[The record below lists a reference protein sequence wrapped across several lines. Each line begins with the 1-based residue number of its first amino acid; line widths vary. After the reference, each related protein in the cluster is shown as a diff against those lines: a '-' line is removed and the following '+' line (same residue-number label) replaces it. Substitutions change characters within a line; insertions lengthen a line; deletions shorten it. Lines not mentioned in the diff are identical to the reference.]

1 MTVACHIGWGYLLI
15 IYLDLGVAGAAI
27 SLNITFIINF
37 LAQELYIRCIA
48 RESFENYLQPL
59 FSKKSFKWSE
69 AKNFLR
75 LAVPGTMMQ
84 CAEWWAFELLAI
96 FAGMLGP
103 HHLAAQV
110 AVINILGLIYMVPL
124 GIQFT
129 ASANVGGEIGA
140 GNPTMAKK
148 HAISHVTYAVLVVA
162 IIVVAIKFN
171 EDAVAGIFTS
181 DPKDIVY
188 IHEVLD
194 LISAYIMFDAIHGVN
209 SGIVRALGKQFLA
222 SVVTIICI
230 YALGL
235 PLALVFGFKMEMGV
249 RGFWLGFTVAIIC
262 QDIFVTIVIVCSNWA
277 VDQKTEPI
285 DEKNIEKG
293 VQTTPSKNSE

>member
-1 MTVACHIGWGYLLI
+1 MLI
-15 IYLDLGVAGAAI
+15 IYLDWGVAGAALA
-27 SLNITFIINF
+27 LNLSFVLNF
-37 LAQELYIRCIA
+37 LAQEVYIRCFAWETFKI
-48 RESFENYLQPL
+48 YLQPL
-59 FSKKSFKWSE
+59 FSKKSFEWNE

-110 AVINILGLIYMVPL
+110 AIINILGLIYMVPL
-124 GIQFT
+124 GIQFA

-140 GNPTMAKK
+140 GNPAMAKK
-148 HAISHVTYAVLVVA
+148 HAISHVTYAIVVVA
-162 IIVVAIKFN
+162 VITLTIKFN

-181 DPKDIVY
+181 DPEDTVY

-209 SGIVRALGKQFLA
+209 AGIIRALGKQFMA

-230 YALGL
+230 YVLGL
-235 PLALVFGFKMEMGV
+235 PLALVLGFKMEMGV
-249 RGFWLGFTVAIIC
+249 RGFWLGFTGAIIC
-262 QDIFVTIVIVCSNWA
+262 TDIFVTMVIVCSSWA
-277 VDQKTEPI
+277 VDDNTKLVNE
-285 DEKNIEKG
+285 ENHEKG
-293 VQTTPSKNSE
+293 I